1 MRIVVNP
8 VPAEY
13 LTLFILG
20 AGIILMIGFLGRA
33 IARKTSIPHIIWLML
48 FGIVLGPILGVFSRQ
63 SLLSFAPFITGLV
76 IMLVLFNAGLNLSLT
91 KLLRSM
97 SKAVTL
103 SLVNFVVV
111 VLLVALVMYFI
122 GFSIILSILL
132 GSIVAGVSSSA
143 ITSITQ
149 KINRKD
155 KDTELVEVEST
166 ISEPLGII
174 LVLVLIG
181 AILLHNYSLEFISTA
196 LISEFSIGIL
206 LGGLVGVLWVP
217 LMGFFQRKRY
227 EYSYVASLALV
238 FLLYVGVQAVNGS
251 GPASA
256 LVFGIVIANGEGV
269 FRSLHYRHETSF
281 TLSPE
286 SKDFNNLV
294 TFITA
299 SFFFVYFGTLI
310 SLTDYA
316 GFIIGIMIAIVI
328 FLSRQIGTRMA
339 LYKSAYSTQD
349 KMIVSSMVSRGIG
362 AAVVA
367 ALPIVYGIEGSG
379 AFLDIVFAVIF
390 VTIFINST
398 MVLSFRSKNLQVKP
412 AAGE

>member
-1 MRIVVNP
+1 
-8 VPAEY
+8 
-13 LTLFILG
+13 
-20 AGIILMIGFLGRA
+20 
-33 IARKTSIPHIIWLML
+33 
-48 FGIVLGPILGVFSRQ
+48 
-63 SLLSFAPFITGLV
+63 
-76 IMLVLFNAGLNLSLT
+76 
-91 KLLRSM
+91 
-97 SKAVTL
+97 
-103 SLVNFVVV
+103 
-111 VLLVALVMYFI
+111 
-122 GFSIILSILL
+122 
-132 GSIVAGVSSSA
+132 
-143 ITSITQ
+143 
-149 KINRKD
+149 
-155 KDTELVEVEST
+155 
-166 ISEPLGII
+166 
-174 LVLVLIG
+174 
-181 AILLHNYSLEFISTA
+181 
-196 LISEFSIGIL
+196 
-206 LGGLVGVLWVP
+206 
-217 LMGFFQRKRY
+217 MGFFQRKRY

-398 MVLSFRSKNLQVKP
+398 MILSFRSKNLQVKP